1 MCATILDASH
11 RREPPVLP
19 LTFLEVEHLGI
30 QSRFT
35 RGIAAG
41 EPRVEEVAVVGSS
54 PASSFP
60 HGGGPGAV
68 DRGAAAPAAGEVI
81 FPGLSPEEHALV
93 TVLLKKG
100 LLSIE
105 QVRVAQLYGQE
116 HKRDVRQTILELNLI
131 SPDVLNQLAFERLS
145 ALADNGES
153 RPAPPGLLGA
163 APLSPDRTQHH
174 RDVRKELQ
182 EKSVSVPLS
191 ELVNLI
197 LERAC
202 DCQATDIHFDPQEN
216 GLRIRYRIDGQLQDI
231 LFVEPAMATPV
242 ISRLKVV
249 SSLNIV
255 ERRHAQDGRITI
267 QHHNRPRDLRL
278 ATFPT
283 IFGEKIV
290 IRIHEV
296 LTDVEGF
303 TLLGMTKEQAD
314 TLDRLIAQPYGA
326 ILVAGPVGAGKTST
340 LYNCLEH
347 MNSPLKNVMTIED
360 PIEHR
365 MPGVNQTQINS
376 PGEMTFSDGLRAML
390 RQDPDIVMIGEIR
403 DDETAHIGIRAALTG
418 VMVLSTI
425 HGSDAPGTIS
435 NLYNFGIPGYQLS
448 SSLLAIVS
456 QRLIR
461 KICPYCRVTYAADEQ
476 VLAALE
482 LDPEQH
488 RELRLHRGLGCPAC
502 FSTGYLG
509 RTGIF
514 EIMAVGEELR
524 DLIFQQIP
532 RDVLRRV
539 AVDLGMRTLKHSAVD
554 KILEGTTTVEEAYR
568 VVSF

>member
-1 MCATILDASH
+1 VDQPS
-11 RREPPVLP
+11 PSFP
-19 LTFLEVEHLGI
+19 
-30 QSRFT
+30 
-35 RGIAAG
+35 
-41 EPRVEEVAVVGSS
+41 
-54 PASSFP
+54 PAS
-60 HGGGPGAV
+60 GAQTGL
-68 DRGAAAPAAGEVI
+68 DRSAGSATAAETVL
-81 FPGLSPEEHALV
+81 PGLSPVEETLV
-93 TVLLKKG
+93 TVLLKRG
-100 LLSIE
+100 LLSTE
-105 QVRVAQLYGQE
+105 QVRTAQVYGQE
-116 HKRDVRQTILELNLI
+116 RGRDLRQSILELNLI
-131 SPDVLNQLAFERLS
+131 SPELLNQLAFERLS
-145 ALADNGES
+145 AMAQDNGQL
-153 RPAPPGLLGA
+153 RA
-163 APLSPDRTQHH
+163 AGVGGVPSGPLSPDRTQHH

-182 EKSVSVPLS
+182 EMAGTATLS
-191 ELVNLI
+191 ELVNQI

-216 GLRIRYRIDGQLQDI
+216 GLRVRYRIDGQLQDI
-231 LFVEPAMATPV
+231 LFVETAMATPV
-242 ISRLKVV
+242 ISRLKVI
-249 SSLNIV
+249 SNLNIV

-290 IRIHEV
+290 VRIHEV
-296 LTDVEGF
+296 LTDVHSF
-303 TLLGMTKEQAD
+303 VHLGMSRDQAD
-314 TLDRLIAQPYGA
+314 TLDRLIQQPYGA
-326 ILVAGPVGAGKTST
+326 VLVAGPVGAGKTST
-340 LYNCLEH
+340 LYNCLERI
-347 MNSPLKNVMTIED
+347 NSPLRNVMTIED

-365 MPGVNQTQINS
+365 IAGVNQTQLTTS
-376 PGEMTFSDGLRAML
+376 TDMSFSDGLRAML
-390 RQDPDIVMIGEIR
+390 RQDPDTIMIGEIR
-403 DDETAHIGIRAALTG
+403 DDETARIGIRAALTG
-418 VMVLSTI
+418 VLVFSTL
-425 HGSDAPGTIS
+425 HGSDAPSTIS

-461 KICPYCRVTYAADEQ
+461 KICPYCRVTYSADEK

-482 LDPEQH
+482 LDPDQH

-502 FSTGYLG
+502 FQTGHLG

-514 EIMAVGEELR
+514 EIMVMGEELR
-524 DLIFQQIP
+524 DLVFQQIP

>member
-1 MCATILDASH
+1 
-11 RREPPVLP
+11 
-19 LTFLEVEHLGI
+19 
-30 QSRFT
+30 
-35 RGIAAG
+35 
-41 EPRVEEVAVVGSS
+41 VGSS

-60 HGGGPGAV
+60 HGGGPAAV
-68 DRGAAAPAAGEVI
+68 DRGIAGSSPGEVV
-81 FPGLSPEEHALV
+81 FPGLTPAEQALV
-93 TVLLKKG
+93 TVLFKRG

-105 QVRVAQLYGQE
+105 QVRLAQIYGQE
-116 HKRDVRQTILELNLI
+116 HKRDVRQSILELNLI
-131 SPDVLNQLAFERLS
+131 APDVLNQLAFERLS

-153 RPAPPGLLGA
+153 RPAVPSGLGA
-163 APLSPDRTQHH
+163 TPLSPDRTQHH

-182 EKSVSVPLS
+182 EKAVTVPLS
-191 ELVNLI
+191 ELVNLV

-231 LFVEPAMATPV
+231 LFVEQAMATPV
-242 ISRLKVV
+242 ISRLKVI

-283 IFGEKIV
+283 IFGEKLV

-296 LTDVEGF
+296 LTDVDGF
-303 TLLGMTKEQAD
+303 TVLGMTKEQAE
-314 TLDRLIAQPYGA
+314 TLDRLITQPYGA

-365 MPGVNQTQINS
+365 LPGINQTQINS
-376 PGEMTFSDGLRAML
+376 PGEMSFSDGLRAML

-403 DDETAHIGIRAALTG
+403 DDETAQIGIRAALTG

-448 SSLLAIVS
+448 NSLLAIVS

-461 KICPYCRVTYAADEQ
+461 KICPYCRVTYAADEK
-476 VLAALE
+476 VLAALD
-482 LDPEQH
+482 LNPDVH
-488 RELRLHRGLGCPAC
+488 KDLRLHRGLGCPAC
-502 FSTGYLG
+502 FTTGYLG
-509 RTGIF
+509 RTGVF
-514 EIMAVGEELR
+514 EIMAIGEELR
-524 DLIFQQIP
+524 DLVFQQIP